1 MKITCLQEN
10 LHRGLSI
17 VGKAVASKTTMPVLN
32 NILLETDNGR
42 LKLVA
47 TNLEVGIT
55 HWIDCQV
62 EEEGAI
68 TVPAKLLTDFV
79 ADLPPDKIDIVLDEP
94 RHTLSLQCGRH
105 EAHIKGIDAS
115 EFPVVPALT
124 NQPIVAHIKAEA
136 LQEAINQ
143 VAFAA
148 ASDDSRPV
156 LTGVLLRFEQG
167 RMTAAAADGF
177 RLAER
182 KVEVNSNGASEQAPI
197 IVPSRALIELSR
209 IISSGDEM
217 VDIAITPNR
226 NQVLF
231 HAENVDLVSRLID
244 GPFVN
249 YAQIIPGKYTSRM
262 VVDTSSFLKAM
273 KIASYF
279 ARDSMNIVKLRMEP
293 GSSDGLT
300 PGILSITA
308 NAAEAGDNLSQ
319 IDTIIEGDGGQV
331 AFNAKYVI
339 DVLGVINTP
348 QVALETL
355 TSTSPGVVRPVG
367 SEDYLH
373 VIMPM
378 NLFK

>member
-10 LHRGLSI
+10 LHHGLTI

-32 NILLETDNGR
+32 NILLETDKGR

-79 ADLPPDKIDIVLDEP
+79 ADLPADKIEMTLDEQ
-94 RHTLSLQCGRH
+94 RHILNLDCGRY

-115 EFPVVPALT
+115 EFPVVPT
-124 NQPIVAHIKAEA
+124 FSNQPVAARIAAEA
-136 LQEAINQ
+136 LQSAIAQ

-156 LTGVLLRFEQG
+156 LTGVLIKFEREQVIMAG
-167 RMTAAAADGF
+167 TDGF

-182 KVEVNSNGASEQAPI
+182 KVDVTNSSAAEQAPI
-197 IVPSRALIELSR
+197 IVPNRALTELSR
-209 IISSGDEM
+209 IIASGEDTVE
-217 VDIAITPNR
+217 IAITPNR
-226 NQVLF
+226 NQALF
-231 HAENVDLVSRLID
+231 HAPDVDLVSRLID
-244 GPFVN
+244 GPFPN
-249 YAQIIPGKYTSRM
+249 YGQIIPGQYTSRM
-262 VVDTSSFLKAM
+262 VVDTASILKAM

-279 ARDSMNIVKLRMEP
+279 ARDSMNIVKLKMEP
-293 GSSDGLT
+293 GSTDGLT
-300 PGILSITA
+300 PGTLTITA
-308 NAAEAGDNLSQ
+308 NAAEAGDNQSQ
-319 IDTIIEGDGGQV
+319 LDTIIEGEGGQI

-339 DVLGVINTP
+339 DVLNIITTP
-348 QVALETL
+348 QVALE
-355 TSTSPGVVRPVG
+355 SQSHTSPGVVRPVG
-367 SEDYLH
+367 GDDYLH